1 MPTSTQNEGLPGPT
15 WTTRLR
21 TDFRLAIVSLFALCT
36 ALIISPFAVYRF
48 LIGDWL
54 IAIIETVMVALYVS
68 TMIYAWRSGNPEYA
82 GRFMA
87 VFTAVAATVLI
98 VWLGIDPSWAFAVLI
113 VCFLLADRRLAVPI
127 ALVTIP
133 AIALNASIFD
143 SALDRL
149 TFIAVAVLISLFAL
163 VFASR
168 VDSQYKKLSELAAED
183 ALTGA
188 GNRRAM
194 QADLAATVVAH
205 RSFPETCGLAVMDLD
220 YFKEVN
226 DTYGHKA
233 GDQVLINLARIV
245 WENTR
250 RGDRFYRFGGEE
262 FVLVLGAH
270 RTGLEAALT
279 KLQQRIREELIG
291 PAGPITVSI
300 GAAILQA
307 GEDWQD
313 WLQRADAALYRAK
326 RAGRDQIEFDDPQ
339 RNPKNEPPVDR
350 RAKGT
355 GR

>member
-1 MPTSTQNEGLPGPT
+1 M
-15 WTTRLR
+15 TRLR
-21 TDFRLAIVSLFALCT
+21 TDFRLAIVSLFAFCT
-36 ALIISPFAVYRF
+36 AVVISPFAVYRF

-54 IAIIETVMVALYVS
+54 IAIIETLLVALYVS
-68 TMIYAWRSGNPEYA
+68 TLAYAWRSGKPETA

-133 AIALNASIFD
+133 AIALNASLFD

-149 TFIAVAVLISLFAL
+149 TFFAVAVLISLFAL

-168 VDSQYKKLSELAAED
+168 VDSQYRKLSELASED

-205 RSFPETCGLAVMDLD
+205 RSFPQTCGLAVMDLD
-220 YFKEVN
+220 HFKQVN
-226 DTYGHKA
+226 DSHGHHA
-233 GDQVLINLARIV
+233 GDQVLIDLARIV

-262 FVLVLGAH
+262 FVLVLGAD
-270 RTGLEAALT
+270 RAGLEVALI
-279 KLQQRIREELIG
+279 KLQQSIRDELSC
-291 PAGPITVSI
+291 PDGPITISI

-339 RNPKNEPPVDR
+339 MGPSRKPPVDR
-350 RAKGT
+350 RAT
-355 GR
+355 G